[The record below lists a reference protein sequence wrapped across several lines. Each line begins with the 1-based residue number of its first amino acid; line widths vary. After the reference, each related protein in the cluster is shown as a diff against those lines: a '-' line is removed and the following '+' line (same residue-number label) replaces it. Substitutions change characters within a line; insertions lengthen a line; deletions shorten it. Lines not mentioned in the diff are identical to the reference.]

1 MKGRAWLRLTSAA
14 STRSPCRTSRRGSRA
29 AAFRATASPLRQH
42 LRRWRREQRRC
53 PTGTTPTQCLRG
65 EGGNRAACFVCTRAR
80 AHTHRVYPQFGN
92 LSGLTVIHW
101 GGLRVDR
108 AQFDMRAI
116 QNDTWVRCA
125 TQRASLCHRLP
136 QLRGRNRRTR
146 RWRAVRVLVGQR
158 SLHRWRERRCEQPM
172 VPLAHDVGPRDVD
185 ALVLCEWNAGTCAG
199 AAHGWGVRM
208 PRPIGGCAHC

>member
-125 TQRASLCHRLP
+125 RLFVTDFRNYVGGIVA
-136 QLRGRNRRTR
+136 RG
-146 RWRAVRVLVGQR
+146 
-158 SLHRWRERRCEQPM
+158 
-172 VPLAHDVGPRDVD
+172 
-185 ALVLCEWNAGTCAG
+185 AG
-199 AAHGWGVRM
+199 AQYVSWWASDLYTGGGSAVASNQWYHLLTTWDRVTSTRLFYVNGTQVRAPVRPMDGV
-208 PRPIGGCAHC
+208 CACLGL